1 MNRIQAILER
11 TEEYQCYKMA
21 LQTVIDAAKGELLS
35 ADVSSTDKAASPTK
49 PNTQRRRKSSSSQSP
64 VRVRNTRRR
73 SSGHMDEDIEPEQ
86 QLVRSLGI
94 SLPAGSMS
102 DQSRLEILERA
113 LSDRMTK
120 LEGHATSLQS
130 TTESSISS
138 HLLDAH
144 TTLQLLEDCLLE
156 DSLNH
161 EVPLIDPGI
170 YAYVTSFEKDIQ
182 VLQRDADG
190 VSLQKLQ
197 SKNVHREELVGRWA
211 R

>member
-11 TEEYQCYKMA
+11 AEEFQCYKMA
-21 LQTVIDAAKGELLS
+21 LQTVIDAAKSELLT
-35 ADVSSTDKAASPTK
+35 ADVSSTDKPTSPTR

-73 SSGHMDEDIEPEQ
+73 SSGHADEDIEPEQ
-86 QLVRSLGI
+86 QLVRNLGI
-94 SLPAGSMS
+94 GLPAGAMT

-120 LEGHATSLQS
+120 LDGHATSLQS

-144 TTLQLLEDCLLE
+144 ITLQLLEDCLLQ
-156 DSLNH
+156 DSFNH
-161 EVPLIDPGI
+161 QVQLIDPVI
-170 YAYVTSFEKDIQ
+170 YASVTSFEEDIQ
-182 VLQRDADG
+182 DLQRRAEG

-197 SKNVHREELVGRWA
+197 SKNVHREQLVGRWA